1 MKRTDLAMLLTL
13 AALWGSSYLFMR
25 LGAGE
30 FGAVPFAGLRAG
42 LAAGLLLPLA
52 AWRPGFATLRT
63 HWRQVA
69 LIGLTQSAL
78 PFVLFSFASQ
88 SVPTGLS
95 AILGATTPL
104 FAAALSRVWFGERL
118 GLSRLAG
125 LGTGLVGVAWL
136 VWDKASIK
144 TGSGGEIL
152 LGCAAC
158 LAAAMLYGFSANY
171 TRQRTAS
178 VPPLVVAAGSQL
190 ASALFLAGPVVWS
203 WPAVAPSAQAWGAL
217 AVLSVACTAVAY
229 VLFYSLITRVGAAR
243 TVSVTFLI
251 PVFGVLWGTVF
262 LHEAIT
268 PGLLLGCATVLA
280 GTALANGIV
289 RLPAAWTPR
298 ATPASAS

>member
-1 MKRTDLAMLLTL
+1 MKRSDIVMLLTL

-30 FGAVPFAGLRAG
+30 FGTAPFAGLRAG
-42 LAAGLLLPLA
+42 LAAALLLPLA
-52 AWRPGFATLRT
+52 AWRPGLATLRT

-88 SVPTGLS
+88 FIPTGLS

-104 FAAALSRVWFGERL
+104 FTAVLSRFWLGERL

-125 LGTGLVGVAWL
+125 LGTGLAGVAWL
-136 VWDKASIK
+136 VWDKTGIK
-144 TGSGGEIL
+144 AGNTETL
-152 LGCAAC
+152 LACAAC
-158 LAAAMLYGFSANY
+158 LGAALLYGFSANY
-171 TRQRTAS
+171 SRQRTAA

-190 ASALFLAGPVVWS
+190 ASALFLAGPVLWS
-203 WPAVAPSAQAWGAL
+203 WPAATPSVPAWGAL

-229 VLFYSLITRVGAAR
+229 VLFYSLIARVGAAR

-251 PVFGVLWGTVF
+251 PVFGVLWGAVF

-289 RLPAAWTPR
+289 RLPAAWTRPT
-298 ATPASAS
+298 APASVS

>member
-30 FGAVPFAGLRAG
+30 FGTVPFAGMRAG
-42 LAAGLLLPLA
+42 LAAVLLLPLA
-52 AWRPGFATLRT
+52 ACRPGLATLRT

-69 LIGLTQSAL
+69 LVGLTQSAL

-88 SVPTGLS
+88 TIHTGLS

-104 FAAALSRVWFGERL
+104 FTAALSRVWLGERL
-118 GLSRLAG
+118 GVSRLIG
-125 LGTGLVGVAWL
+125 LGTGLAGVAWL
-136 VWDKASIK
+136 VWDKAGIK
-144 TGSGGEIL
+144 SGGGEAL
-152 LGCAAC
+152 LAIAAC
-158 LAAAMLYGFSANY
+158 LGAAMLYGFSANY
-171 TRQRTAS
+171 TRQHTAA

-203 WPAVAPSAQAWGAL
+203 WPAVAPSAGAWSALLAL
-217 AVLSVACTAVAY
+217 AVACTAVAY
-229 VLFYSLITRVGAAR
+229 VLFYSLIARVGAAR

-251 PVFGVLWGTVF
+251 PVFGVLWGAVF
-262 LHEAIT
+262 LREAIT

-289 RLPAAWTPR
+289 RLPAAWTSR
-298 ATPASAS
+298 TAPASAP

>member
-52 AWRPGFATLRT
+52 AWRPGLATLRT

-69 LIGLTQSAL
+69 VIGLSQSAL

-88 SVPTGLS
+88 SIQTGLS

-104 FAAALSRVWFGERL
+104 FTAALSRVWLGERL
-118 GLSRLAG
+118 ESSRLIGLGAG
-125 LGTGLVGVAWL
+125 LAGVAWL
-136 VWDKASIK
+136 VWDKAGIK
-144 TGSGGEIL
+144 SGGSEAL
-152 LGCAAC
+152 LACAAC
-158 LAAAMLYGFSANY
+158 LGAAMLYGFSANY
-171 TRQRTAS
+171 TRQRTAA

-190 ASALFLAGPVVWS
+190 ASALFLAGPVAWS
-203 WPAVAPSAQAWGAL
+203 WPASAPSAPAWGAL
-217 AVLSVACTAVAY
+217 LVLSVACTAVAY
-229 VLFYSLITRVGAAR
+229 VLFYSLIARVGAAR
-243 TVSVTFLI
+243 AVSVTFLI
-251 PVFGVLWGTVF
+251 PVFGVLWGAVF

-268 PGLLLGCATVLA
+268 PGLGLGCATVLA
-280 GTALANGIV
+280 GTALANGMV
-289 RLPAAWTPR
+289 RLPAAWALKTSP
-298 ATPASAS
+298 TTSS